1 MDLLSLLGVIL
12 AFAALLGGTLLEG
25 GTLASLINM
34 PAAVIVIGGTLAA
47 ITLQTSMPVLRRALV
62 LLGWVFSP
70 PRVSMNDG
78 VEKAVNW
85 SIKSRKDG
93 ILGLESATES
103 ESEPFAQKGLQL
115 LIDGVEPEMIRTM
128 LETDLESREQ
138 RDLEAA
144 RVFEAMGGYAPTIGI
159 IGAVMG
165 LIQVMTNLED
175 PASVGTG
182 IATAFVATIYGI
194 ALANLL
200 CFPVASKLRSII
212 HYRSRYQEMM
222 IDGLLAVLEGENP
235 RTIELRLHGFMHR

>member
-1 MDLLSLLGVIL
+1 MDLLSILGVIL

-25 GTLASLINM
+25 GTLGSLINV

-47 ITLQTSMPVLRRALV
+47 ITLQTSMPVLRRSLV
-62 LLGWVFSP
+62 LLSWVFSP

-78 VEKAVNW
+78 VEKVVNW
-85 SIKSRKDG
+85 SMKSRKDG
-93 ILGLESATES
+93 ILGLESSTES

-115 LIDGVEPEMIRTM
+115 LVDGVEPEMIRTM

-138 RDLEAA
+138 RDMEAA

-212 HYRSRYQEMM
+212 RHRSRYQEMM

-235 RTIELRLHGFMHR
+235 RTIEFRLKGFMHH